1 MILTIIQTFH
11 ERFADWNLA
20 LFEHLQISLLSLL
33 LAVFI
38 AVPLGIILVK
48 LPKLK
53 EWMLQLTGVFQTIPS
68 LAILGLFIPVLGI
81 GKIPAVTAL
90 VIYAL
95 FPVLQSTITG
105 LDSVDKNLQEAAEA
119 FGMNRLERLRKF
131 ELPLAM
137 PVIVSGVRTAAVLIV
152 GTATLGALI
161 GAGGMGS
168 FILLGIDRNN
178 TALILIGAISS
189 AFLAIL
195 MNIVIRYL
203 ENKSLKKILISLIAL
218 ITATALSF
226 IPSIAPMMNSRRLLV
241 AGKLGPEPEILINM
255 YKELIEAN
263 SDIKVKL
270 EPNFGKTSFLYEAL
284 KNKQIDIYPEFS
296 GTITSSLLKNQVQVS
311 NDPLEVYEAAREGIL
326 NQDKLVY
333 LKPMEYQNTYALAV
347 KKDYANKYDLKTISD
362 LSKVEDSAVAG
373 FTLEFNDR
381 DDGNKGLKSLY
392 KLELNVKTLEP
403 NLRYQAINGGN
414 VQIVDAY
421 STDSELIEYDLVVLE
436 DDKQLFPPYQ
446 GAPLMRKDTLE
457 KYPELEEILNKLAG
471 QISAEEMSR
480 MNYQVKVDKRSA
492 SEVAHEYLVN
502 KGLVNKIGGSNT
514 D

>member
-53 EWMLQLTGVFQTIPS
+53 EWLLQLTGVFQTIPS
-68 LAILGLFIPVLGI
+68 LALLGLFIPMLGI

-90 VIYAL
+90 VLYAL

-195 MNIVIRYL
+195 MNIVIKYL
-203 ENKSLKKILISLIAL
+203 ENKSLKKIMISLIAL
-218 ITATALSF
+218 ITATVLSF
-226 IPSIAPMMNSRRLLV
+226 IPSIAPMMNTKHLVV

-296 GTITSSLLKNQVQVS
+296 GTITSSLLKNQVKVS
-311 NDPLEVYEAAREGIL
+311 NAPLEVYEAAREGIL

-502 KGLVNKIGGSNT
+502 KGLVK
-514 D
+514 

>member
-68 LAILGLFIPVLGI
+68 LALLGLFIPMLGI

-105 LDSVDKNLQEAAEA
+105 LDSVDKSLQEAAEA

-195 MNIVIRYL
+195 MNIVIKYL

-502 KGLVNKIGGSNT
+502 KGLVK
-514 D
+514 

>member
-68 LAILGLFIPVLGI
+68 LALLGLFIPMLGI
-81 GKIPAVTAL
+81 GKIPAITAL

-195 MNIVIRYL
+195 MNIVIKYL
-203 ENKSLKKILISLIAL
+203 ENKSLKKIMISLIAL
-218 ITATALSF
+218 ITATVLSF
-226 IPSIAPMMNSRRLLV
+226 IPSIAPMMNTKHLVV

-446 GAPLMRKDTLE
+446 GAALMRKDTLE
-457 KYPELEEILNKLAG
+457 KYPKLEEILNKLAG

-502 KGLVNKIGGSNT
+502 KGLVK
-514 D
+514 

>member
-68 LAILGLFIPVLGI
+68 LALLGLFIPVLGI

-178 TALILIGAISS
+178 SALILIGAISS
-189 AFLAIL
+189 AVLAI
-195 MNIVIRYL
+195 IFG
-203 ENKSLKKILISLIAL
+203 AL
-218 ITATALSF
+218 IKFLQNKKPKTIVVTLLSAVVAVTLRF
-226 IPSIAPMMNSRRLLV
+226 TPLA
-241 AGKLGPEPEILINM
+241 AGKLGAEPEILINM
-255 YKELIEAN
+255 YKILIEN
-263 SDIKVKL
+263 ETDINVEVK
-270 EPNFGKTSFLYEAL
+270 PNFGKTSFLYEAL
-284 KNKQIDIYPEFS
+284 KGRSIDIYPEFT
-296 GTITSSLLKNQVQVS
+296 GTVTTTLLKEPVTNIS
-311 NDPLEVYEAAREGIL
+311 NNPREVYEVAKEKIL
-326 NQDKLVY
+326 AQDRLVY
-333 LKPMEYQNTYALAV
+333 LEPSEFQDTYALAV
-347 KKDYANKYDLKTISD
+347 SEKYAKDNNIQKISD
-362 LSKVEDSAVAG
+362 LKRVESSLTAG
-373 FTLEFNDR
+373 FSLEFNDR
-381 DDGNKGLKSLY
+381 EDGVLGLKKLY
-392 KLELNVKTLEP
+392 GLNLNIKTMEP
-403 NLRYQAINGGN
+403 ALRYQAIANGDVN
-414 VQIVDAY
+414 IIEVF
-421 STDSELIEYDLVVLE
+421 STDSKLITNKLKVLE
-436 DDKQLFPPYQ
+436 DDKKLFPPYQ
-446 GAPLMRKDTLE
+446 GAPLLREETLKKYPQLE
-457 KYPELEEILNKLAG
+457 KILGKLAG
-471 QISAEEMSR
+471 KITTEEMTN
-480 MNYQVKVDKRSA
+480 MNYAVDVEGKSA
-492 SEVAHEYLVN
+492 YEVAKEYLQ
-502 KGLVNKIGGSNT
+502 KEGLIKK
-514 D
+514 

>member
-68 LAILGLFIPVLGI
+68 LALLGLFIPVLGI

-195 MNIVIRYL
+195 MNIVIKYL

-311 NDPLEVYEAAREGIL
+311 NDHLGVYEAAREGIL

-333 LKPMEYQNTYALAV
+333 L
-347 KKDYANKYDLKTISD
+347 
-362 LSKVEDSAVAG
+362 
-373 FTLEFNDR
+373 
-381 DDGNKGLKSLY
+381 
-392 KLELNVKTLEP
+392 
-403 NLRYQAINGGN
+403 
-414 VQIVDAY
+414 
-421 STDSELIEYDLVVLE
+421 
-436 DDKQLFPPYQ
+436 
-446 GAPLMRKDTLE
+446 
-457 KYPELEEILNKLAG
+457 
-471 QISAEEMSR
+471 
-480 MNYQVKVDKRSA
+480 
-492 SEVAHEYLVN
+492 
-502 KGLVNKIGGSNT
+502 
-514 D
+514 

>member
-68 LAILGLFIPVLGI
+68 LALLGLFIPVLGI

-195 MNIVIRYL
+195 MNIVIKYL

-311 NDPLEVYEAAREGIL
+311 NDPLEVYEAAKEGIL
-326 NQDKLVY
+326 DQDKLVY

-421 STDSELIEYDLVVLE
+421 STDSELIEYDLLVLE

-502 KGLVNKIGGSNT
+502 KGLIK
-514 D
+514 

>member
-68 LAILGLFIPVLGI
+68 LALLGLFIPVLGI

-105 LDSVDKNLQEAAEA
+105 LDSIDKSLQEAAEA

-296 GTITSSLLKNQVQVS
+296 GTIASSLLKNQVQVS

-502 KGLVNKIGGSNT
+502 KGLVK
-514 D
+514 

>member
-68 LAILGLFIPVLGI
+68 LALLGLFIPVLGI

-105 LDSVDKNLQEAAEA
+105 LDSVDKSLQEAAEA

-189 AFLAIL
+189 AFLAIR
-195 MNIVIRYL
+195 MNIVIKYL

-502 KGLVNKIGGSNT
+502 KGLVK
-514 D
+514 

>member
-68 LAILGLFIPVLGI
+68 LALLGLFIPVLGI

-362 LSKVEDSAVAG
+362 LSKVEDSAIAG

-502 KGLVNKIGGSNT
+502 KGLVK
-514 D
+514 

>member
-1 MILTIIQTFH
+1 M
-11 ERFADWNLA
+11 
-20 LFEHLQISLLSLL
+20 
-33 LAVFI
+33 
-38 AVPLGIILVK
+38 
-48 LPKLK
+48 
-53 EWMLQLTGVFQTIPS
+53 
-68 LAILGLFIPVLGI
+68 LGI

-195 MNIVIRYL
+195 MNIVIKYL

-296 GTITSSLLKNQVQVS
+296 GTITSSLLKNQVKVS
-311 NDPLEVYEAAREGIL
+311 NAPLEVYEAAREGIL

-502 KGLVNKIGGSNT
+502 KGLVK
-514 D
+514 

>member
-53 EWMLQLTGVFQTIPS
+53 EWLLQLTGVFQTIPS
-68 LAILGLFIPVLGI
+68 LALLGLFIPVLGI

-90 VIYAL
+90 VLYAL

-195 MNIVIRYL
+195 MNIVIKYL

-218 ITATALSF
+218 ITATVLSF
-226 IPSIAPMMNSRRLLV
+226 IPSIAPMINTKHLVV

-296 GTITSSLLKNQVQVS
+296 GTITSSLLKNQVKVS
-311 NDPLEVYEAAREGIL
+311 NAPLEVYEAAREGIL

-414 VQIVDAY
+414 IQIVDAY

-457 KYPELEEILNKLAG
+457 KYPKLEEILNKLAG

-502 KGLVNKIGGSNT
+502 KGLIK
-514 D
+514 

>member
-53 EWMLQLTGVFQTIPS
+53 EWFLQLTGVFQTIPS
-68 LAILGLFIPVLGI
+68 LALLGLFIPVLGI

-226 IPSIAPMMNSRRLLV
+226 IPSIAPMTNTRCLLV

-436 DDKQLFPPYQ
+436 YDKQLFPPYQ

-502 KGLVNKIGGSNT
+502 KGLIK
-514 D
+514 

>member
-53 EWMLQLTGVFQTIPS
+53 EWLLQLTGVFQTIPS
-68 LAILGLFIPVLGI
+68 LALLGLFIPMLGI

-195 MNIVIRYL
+195 MNIVIKYL
-203 ENKSLKKILISLIAL
+203 ENKSLKKILVSLIAL
-218 ITATALSF
+218 ITATVLSF
-226 IPSIAPMMNSRRLLV
+226 IPSIAPMMNTKHLVV

-296 GTITSSLLKNQVQVS
+296 GTITSSLLKNQVKVS
-311 NDPLEVYEAAREGIL
+311 NAPLEVYEAAREGIL

-457 KYPELEEILNKLAG
+457 KYPKLEEILNKLAG

-502 KGLVNKIGGSNT
+502 KGLVK
-514 D
+514 

>member
-68 LAILGLFIPVLGI
+68 LALLGLFIPVLGI

-457 KYPELEEILNKLAG
+457 KYPKLEEILNKLAG

-502 KGLVNKIGGSNT
+502 KGLVK
-514 D
+514 

>member
-68 LAILGLFIPVLGI
+68 LALLGLFIPVLGI

-105 LDSVDKNLQEAAEA
+105 LDSIDKSLQEAAEA

-195 MNIVIRYL
+195 MNIVIKYL

-471 QISAEEMSR
+471 QISAEEISR

-502 KGLVNKIGGSNT
+502 KGLVK
-514 D
+514 

>member
-53 EWMLQLTGVFQTIPS
+53 EWLLQLTGVFQTIPS
-68 LAILGLFIPVLGI
+68 LALLGLFIPMFGI
-81 GKIPAVTAL
+81 GKIPAITAL

-195 MNIVIRYL
+195 MNIVIKYL
-203 ENKSLKKILISLIAL
+203 ENKSLKKIMISLIAL
-218 ITATALSF
+218 ITATVLSF
-226 IPSIAPMMNSRRLLV
+226 IPSIAPMMNTKHLVV

-457 KYPELEEILNKLAG
+457 KYPKLEEILNKLAG

-502 KGLVNKIGGSNT
+502 KGLVK
-514 D
+514 

>member
-53 EWMLQLTGVFQTIPS
+53 EWLLQLTGVFQTIPS
-68 LAILGLFIPVLGI
+68 LALLGLFIPMLGI

-195 MNIVIRYL
+195 MNIVIKYL
-203 ENKSLKKILISLIAL
+203 ENKSLKKIMISLIAL
-218 ITATALSF
+218 ITATVLSF
-226 IPSIAPMMNSRRLLV
+226 IPSIAPMMNTKHLVV

-421 STDSELIEYDLVVLE
+421 STDSELIEYDLVVLQ

-457 KYPELEEILNKLAG
+457 KYPKLEEILNKLAG

-502 KGLVNKIGGSNT
+502 KGLIK
-514 D
+514 

>member
-68 LAILGLFIPVLGI
+68 LALLGLFIPVLGI

-105 LDSVDKNLQEAAEA
+105 LDSIDKSLQEAAEA

-195 MNIVIRYL
+195 MNIVIKYL

-218 ITATALSF
+218 IMATTLSF

-502 KGLVNKIGGSNT
+502 KGLIK
-514 D
+514 

>member
-68 LAILGLFIPVLGI
+68 LALLGLFIPVLGI

-502 KGLVNKIGGSNT
+502 KGLVK
-514 D
+514 

>member
-68 LAILGLFIPVLGI
+68 LALLGLFIPVLGI

-168 FILLGIDRNN
+168 FMLLGIDRNN

-502 KGLVNKIGGSNT
+502 KGLVK
-514 D
+514 

>member
-53 EWMLQLTGVFQTIPS
+53 EWLLQLTGVFQTIPS
-68 LAILGLFIPVLGI
+68 LALLGLFIPMLGI

-195 MNIVIRYL
+195 MNIVIKYL

-218 ITATALSF
+218 ITATVLSF
-226 IPSIAPMMNSRRLLV
+226 IPSIAPMMNTKHLVV

-311 NDPLEVYEAAREGIL
+311 NAPLEVYEAAREGIL

-457 KYPELEEILNKLAG
+457 KYPKLEEILNKLAG

-502 KGLVNKIGGSNT
+502 KGLVK
-514 D
+514 